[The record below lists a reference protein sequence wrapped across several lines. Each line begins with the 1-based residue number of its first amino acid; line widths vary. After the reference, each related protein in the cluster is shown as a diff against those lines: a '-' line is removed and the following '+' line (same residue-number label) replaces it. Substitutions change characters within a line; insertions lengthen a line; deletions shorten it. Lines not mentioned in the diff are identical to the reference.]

1 MTYNK
6 EHKADRIGW
15 IRAVVLGANDG
26 IVSTSSLIV
35 GVAAS
40 NVASQNLFIVG
51 LAALVAGAL
60 SMAAGEYV
68 SVSSQSDIELAELS
82 IEKDHLANNWE
93 LEIQELAAIYEK
105 RGLQTEL
112 SLIVATKLMESDA
125 LGSHARDELGITD
138 LSQSNPLQAAWVSA
152 LSFSTGAI
160 IPLISIMIFSMTNLI
175 PAVVIIS
182 LLALVLLGCLSAWL
196 GGTPKKLASIRIL
209 FWGSIAMFSSI
220 FVGHWFNIAS

>member
-1 MTYNK
+1 MAYNQ
-6 EHKADRIGW
+6 EHKAGRINW

-40 NVASQNLFIVG
+40 NVVSQNLLIVG

-68 SVSSQSDIELAELS
+68 SVSSQSDIETAELL
-82 IEKDHLANNWE
+82 IEQSHLADNWD
-93 LEIQELAAIYEK
+93 LEILELAAIYEK
-105 RGLQTEL
+105 RGLEPQLALT
-112 SLIVATKLMESDA
+112 VARKLMDNDA

-138 LSQSNPLQAAWVSA
+138 LSQSKPLQAAWVSA

-160 IPLISIMIFSMTNLI
+160 LPLISIMLFNATVLI
-175 PAVVIIS
+175 PAVVMIS

-196 GGTPKKLASIRIL
+196 GGTSKKLASLRIL
-209 FWGSIAMFSSI
+209 FWGSIAMASSI